1 VGSRQIKKWERGSG
15 PLPARKQC
23 LGRHAGRALRREQED
38 QDGKGRQG
46 RPDRSRALE
55 AGRAGPHGDR
65 LPDRRGTR
73 IVTLYGD
80 DPKAIAAELKSL
92 RKNFHAVPIG
102 AGIDAAMFGRFVS
115 GDCDAR
121 LDAAVQVAHAFSRS
135 ARWGGSRLSGSR
147 TKRNLRALT
156 DLFAAGSTGC
166 MPAAAGR
173 DHPRPG
179 QLREPDP
186 RRAGGRRLE
195 RSLRLRLLSFDV
207 RLQPVRG
214 PRVAHAAARQRAQH

>member
-1 VGSRQIKKWERGSG
+1 MQVELYGESKKTKAARAGKDAQIDLEREE
-15 PLPARKQC
+15 LVV
-23 LGRHAGRALRREQED
+23 LGRTEIDYLTD
-38 QDGKGRQG
+38 
-46 RPDRSRALE
+46 E
-55 AGRAGPHGDR
+55 AR
-65 LPDRRGTR
+65 R

-80 DPKAIAAELKSL
+80 DAKAIAAELKSL
-92 RKNFHAVPIG
+92 RKNFHALPIG

-115 GDCDAR
+115 GDRDAR
-121 LDAAVQVAHAFSRS
+121 VDAAVHVAHAFSRS

>member
-1 VGSRQIKKWERGSG
+1 MQVELYGESKKTKAARAGKDAQIDLEREE
-15 PLPARKQC
+15 LVV
-23 LGRHAGRALRREQED
+23 LGRTEIDYLTDKAR
-38 QDGKGRQG
+38 
-46 RPDRSRALE
+46 
-55 AGRAGPHGDR
+55 
-65 LPDRRGTR
+65 R

-80 DPKAIAAELKSL
+80 DAKAIAAELKSL
-92 RKNFHAVPIG
+92 RKNFHAPPIG

-115 GDCDAR
+115 GDRDAR
-121 LDAAVQVAHAFSRS
+121 VDAAVHVAHAFSRS
-135 ARWGGSRLSGSR
+135 ARWGGSRLSGSG

-186 RRAGGRRLE
+186 RRAGGRGRE
-195 RSLRLRLLSFDV
+195 RSLRLRLLSSVV

-214 PRVAHAAARQRAQH
+214 PRVVHAAARQRAQH